1 MKLFSFHLSVFS
13 SHFSF
18 LISHFLFLI
27 FPMFGL
33 CDSNNF
39 FVSCER
45 AFDPSLEGRPV
56 VVLSNNDGCVV
67 SRSNEAKAIGIKMG
81 QPLFQIRDLVNR
93 ENVKV
98 CSSNYQLYGDMSQRV
113 MMTLKQRVPAIE
125 IYSIDEAF
133 LQLDGYPIGELKE
146 FGEQLA
152 RTVKRNTG
160 IPVSIGISHTKTL
173 AKVASKLCKKYPK
186 LNNAC
191 LMQRDE
197 DIRKVLEKFP
207 VEDVWGI
214 GRRQAKMFHDCRI
227 MTAAQ
232 LCDLPEAWI
241 DNRLNITG
249 KRTWLELKG
258 TPCIDFSHETADK
271 QSITV
276 SRSFSKELYS
286 IDELHETI
294 TTFAGIA
301 TEKLRKQKCVAQEL
315 QVFILTNRHREDQPQ
330 RFECGQA
337 QFTTATDS
345 TLEIVKAATDTLKK
359 IYRQGFGYKKS
370 GVRLS
375 RITPATA
382 VQASLFDEIDRPKHK
397 KLMAAIDRIN
407 TEMGRDSVKLVSQ
420 GTLTDHTNREHLSP
434 QYTTRW
440 EDIMVVK
447 V

>member
-1 MKLFSFHLSVFS
+1 
-13 SHFSF
+13 
-18 LISHFLFLI
+18 
-27 FPMFGL
+27 MFGL
-33 CDSNNF
+33 CDCNNF

-45 AFDPSLEGRPV
+45 VFAPSLEKRPV

-67 SRSNEAKAIGIKMG
+67 SRSNEAKALGIKMG
-81 QPLFQIRDLVNR
+81 QPLYQIRELAKR
-93 ENVKV
+93 ENVAV
-98 CSSNYQLYGDMSQRV
+98 RSSNYSLYGDMSHRV
-113 MMTLKQRVPAIE
+113 MTTLKQHVPNIE

-133 LQLDGYPIGELKE
+133 LQLDGIPTERLKT
-146 FGEQLA
+146 FGEELA
-152 RTVKRNTG
+152 RIVRRNTG

-173 AKVASKLCKKYPK
+173 AKIASKLCKKYPK

-207 VEDVWGI
+207 IEEVWGI
-214 GRRQAKMFHDCRI
+214 GRKQAKMFKECRI
-227 MTAAQ
+227 ESAAQ
-232 LCDLPEAWI
+232 FVALSQEWVE
-241 DNRLNITG
+241 NHMNING

-258 TPCIDFSHETADK
+258 TPCIDFSHESADK

-276 SRSFSKELYS
+276 SRSFSKELYN
-286 IDELHETI
+286 IEELHETI

-330 RFECGQA
+330 HYECGQV

-345 TLEIVKAATDTLKK
+345 TLEIVKAATATLAK
-359 IYRQGFGYKKS
+359 IYHKGFGYKKS

-382 VQASLFDEIDRPKHK
+382 IQGSLFDSIDRPKHK
-397 KLMAAIDRIN
+397 ALMQAIDRIN
-407 TEMGRDSVKLVSQ
+407 TEMGRESVKLVSQ

-447 V
+447 SD

>member
-1 MKLFSFHLSVFS
+1 
-13 SHFSF
+13 
-18 LISHFLFLI
+18 
-27 FPMFGL
+27 MFGL
-33 CDSNNF
+33 CDCNNF

-98 CSSNYQLYGDMSQRV
+98 CSSNYHLYGDMSQRV

-133 LQLDGYPIGELKE
+133 LQLDGIPTERLKT
-146 FGEQLA
+146 FGEELA

-191 LMQRDE
+191 LMHRDE

-207 VEDVWGI
+207 IEDVWGI
-214 GRRQAKMFHDCRI
+214 GRRQTKMFKECRI
-227 MTAAQ
+227 ATAAQ
-232 LCDLPEAWI
+232 FRDLPEEWI

-315 QVFILTNRHREDQPQ
+315 QVFIFTNRHREDQPQ
-330 RFECGQA
+330 HYECGQV
-337 QFTTATDS
+337 QFATATDS
-345 TLEIVKAATDTLKK
+345 TLEIVKAATATLAK
-359 IYRQGFGYKKS
+359 IYRKGFGYKKS
-370 GVRLS
+370 GIRLS

-382 VQASLFDEIDRPKHK
+382 VQGSLFDSVDRPKHK

-407 TEMGRDSVKLVSQ
+407 AEMGRESVKLVSQ

>member
-1 MKLFSFHLSVFS
+1 
-13 SHFSF
+13 
-18 LISHFLFLI
+18 
-27 FPMFGL
+27 MFGL
-33 CDSNNF
+33 CDCNNF

-45 AFDPSLEGRPV
+45 VFAPSLEKRPV

-67 SRSNEAKAIGIKMG
+67 SRSNEAKALGIKMG
-81 QPLFQIRDLVNR
+81 QPLYQIRELAKR
-93 ENVKV
+93 ENVTV
-98 CSSNYQLYGDMSQRV
+98 RSSNYSLYGDMSHRV
-113 MMTLKQRVPAIE
+113 MTTLKQHVPNIE

-133 LQLDGYPIGELKE
+133 LQLDGIPTERLKT
-146 FGEQLA
+146 FGEELA
-152 RTVKRNTG
+152 RIVRRNTG

-207 VEDVWGI
+207 IEDVWGI
-214 GRRQAKMFHDCRI
+214 GRRQARMFKECHI
-227 MTAAQ
+227 ATAAQ
-232 LCDLPEAWI
+232 FCDLPEEWI

-330 RFECGQA
+330 HYECGQV
-337 QFTTATDS
+337 QFATSTDS
-345 TLEIVKAATDTLKK
+345 TLEIVKAATATLAK
-359 IYRQGFGYKKS
+359 IYRKGFGYKKS
-370 GVRLS
+370 GIRLS

-382 VQASLFDEIDRPKHK
+382 IQGSLFDSIDRPKHK
-397 KLMAAIDRIN
+397 ALMQAIDRIN
-407 TEMGRDSVKLVSQ
+407 TEMGRESVKLVSQ

-447 V
+447 VREK